1 MKHYK
6 PGDDLNELLLR
17 RLGQIERGISALKL
31 GGTFILLIVFCDY
44 LVDMGWFSS
53 DLQRLSRR

>member
-6 PGDDLNELLLR
+6 PGDDLTELLLR
-17 RLGQIERGISALKL
+17 KLTNIERGMSALKL

-44 LVDMGWFSS
+44 IVDMGWFGS

>member
-17 RLGQIERGISALKL
+17 WLGQIERGISALKL

>member
-1 MKHYK
+1 MKHDK
-6 PGDDLNELLLR
+6 RGDDLNELLLR
-17 RLGQIERGISALKL
+17 RLGHIERGISALKL

-53 DLQRLSRR
+53 GLQRLSRR